1 MRYKD
6 RTEQQKV
13 NPYDMPPTKAD
24 TIYIEEID
32 NITEEI
38 ELTLEQLQE
47 AIRFGQNTEA
57 RMYDDDD
64 ILLLQ
69 DPQFLMVLVAAITK
83 KLGGSVEV
91 TMEDLENIS
100 ADEAL
105 GLFKDA
111 DENDKFVLKLVD
123 RNEYESEIASAS
135 ERKNK
140 KTTKSSK
147 DLAAR
152 YAVYDDEE
160 WEN

>member
-1 MRYKD
+1 
-6 RTEQQKV
+6 
-13 NPYDMPPTKAD
+13 
-24 TIYIEEID
+24 
-32 NITEEI
+32 
-38 ELTLEQLQE
+38 
-47 AIRFGQNTEA
+47 
-57 RMYDDDD
+57 MYDEND

-69 DPQFLMVLVAAITK
+69 DPQFLMVLIAAITK

-123 RNEYESEIASAS
+123 RSEYESEIMSVA
-135 ERKNK
+135 EYKNK
-140 KTTKSSK
+140 KTTKPSK
-147 DLAAR
+147 DLTTR
-152 YAVYDDEE
+152 YAAYDDEE

>member
-1 MRYKD
+1 
-6 RTEQQKV
+6 
-13 NPYDMPPTKAD
+13 
-24 TIYIEEID
+24 
-32 NITEEI
+32 
-38 ELTLEQLQE
+38 
-47 AIRFGQNTEA
+47 
-57 RMYDDDD
+57 MYDDDD

-135 ERKNK
+135 EHKNK
-140 KTTKSSK
+140 KTTKSRK

>member
-1 MRYKD
+1 
-6 RTEQQKV
+6 
-13 NPYDMPPTKAD
+13 
-24 TIYIEEID
+24 
-32 NITEEI
+32 
-38 ELTLEQLQE
+38 
-47 AIRFGQNTEA
+47 
-57 RMYDDDD
+57 
-64 ILLLQ
+64 
-69 DPQFLMVLVAAITK
+69 MVVAITK

-140 KTTKSSK
+140 KTTKSGK